1 MTSSSPR
8 LLRVALLSP
17 PFASLTYSL
26 PAHFAF
32 WDFVPGLR
40 VAVPVGRSVRAG
52 VVLGPGQLLPE
63 GIEARDIVWP
73 LELSPLLTRGYVTLA
88 ENLAS
93 RQMAHV
99 GQVLATLL
107 PAGLKLAKATLS
119 FRHGGKKLKYPLS
132 KLSEAPMS
140 HAELAVAWRGGEAML
155 AVSSA
160 EPEPAYRLMVDP
172 PWPVRP
178 AASAQLAALE
188 MLFARGQATP
198 SQMRETLGPGIS
210 QALKTLE
217 DKGHIILG
225 PPPEEPE
232 EETVFG
238 QPEGRPPLT
247 ESQRAALDALLPL
260 LTQGRI
266 GGELAEPLETG
277 APDGPGGSGGPG
289 CAGAHGVAGGVRLV
303 HGVTGS
309 GKTRLYFEL
318 ASHVL
323 SLGRSVML
331 LAPEVTLAA
340 ALRDRARSW
349 FGFEPVYSHGYL
361 SPARRERTFRESA
374 QSRSP
379 RLVIGTRSALFL
391 PVPDVGL
398 IILDEEHDASF
409 KQDERLPY
417 QAKEVAFF
425 RARQDEALL
434 LLGSATPDVKTYQSA
449 LDGSTPM
456 VVMPSRAG
464 AGRLPEVELVDLTPR
479 DRAVQLG
486 CALDPQTGAGLL
498 TAHSVQTLGE
508 TLARGDQA
516 MILLNRRGYS
526 PLIFCLDCEKVLRC
540 PSCEVSLTY
549 HKGRERLVCHY
560 CGQSFGFPRPCGT
573 CGGCNFLPMGE
584 GTELLEEQL
593 TAVLPPE
600 TAVARLDRD
609 AARRAGRA
617 EAILEDFARGR
628 SQVLVGT
635 QMLTKGHDFPDVTLV
650 VVADGDMGL
659 NLPDYRASERCFQM
673 LVQVAGRAGRGEKPG
688 RVLIQTRNREDPFW
702 NFVRNADYQG
712 FFALEIEKR
721 RKYAYPPFVK
731 LGLVRASYPRDF
743 ESGAEAIS
751 ELARALRGVPGVRVL
766 GPAPAP
772 ISVVRDRLRFNCL
785 LKAPDWPSIRQ
796 CYAQAL
802 RALGRSSKL
811 RLQLDLDPVD
821 MM

>member
-1 MTSSSPR
+1 MSPSSP

-17 PFASLTYSL
+17 PFAALTYSL
-26 PAHFAF
+26 PAHFTG
-32 WDFVPGLR
+32 WDFAPGLR

-52 VVLGPGQLLPE
+52 VVLGPGEPLPE
-63 GIEARDIVWP
+63 GIEAKDVVWP
-73 LELSPLLTRGYVTLA
+73 LELAPLLTPGYVTMA

-93 RQMAHV
+93 RQMAQV

-107 PAGLKLAKATLS
+107 PGGLKMAKGTLS

-132 KLSEAPMS
+132 KLVEAPLS
-140 HAELAVAWRGGEAML
+140 HTELAVAWRGGEAVL
-155 AVSSA
+155 TVSAA

-198 SQMRETLGPGIS
+198 SQLREALGPGIS

-217 DKGHIILG
+217 GKGHIILG

-232 EETVFG
+232 EETLFA

-247 ESQRAALDALLPL
+247 AAQRAALDELLPL
-260 LTQGRI
+260 LPSERGPV
-266 GGELAEPLETG
+266 A
-277 APDGPGGSGGPG
+277 ADGT
-289 CAGAHGVAGGVRLV
+289 GGVRLV

-318 ASHVL
+318 ASHAL
-323 SLGRSVML
+323 RLGRSVIL
-331 LAPEVTLAA
+331 LAPEVALAA
-340 ALRDRARSW
+340 ALRDRAKSW
-349 FGFEPVYSHGYL
+349 FGFEPMYSHGYQT
-361 SPARRERTFRESA
+361 PIRRERTFRASA

-379 RLVIGTRSALFL
+379 SLVIGTRSALFL

-409 KQDERLPY
+409 KQDDRLPY

-425 RARQDEALL
+425 RARQEGALL

-449 LDGSTPM
+449 LAGSTPM
-456 VVMPSRAG
+456 VVLPSRAG
-464 AGRLPEVELVDLTPR
+464 AGRLPEVELVDLVPR

-486 CALDPQTGAGLL
+486 CRLDAKEGAGLL
-498 TAHSVQTLGE
+498 AARSVQELGE
-508 TLARGDQA
+508 VLARGDQA

-560 CGQSFGFPRPCGT
+560 CGQSFGFPRPCGS

-584 GTELLEEQL
+584 GTELLQEQL

-659 NLPDYRASERCFQM
+659 NLPDYRACERSFQM

-688 RVLIQTRNREDPFW
+688 RVLIQTRNQQDPFW
-702 NFVRNADYQG
+702 NLVRNADYQG
-712 FFALEIEKR
+712 FFAQEIEKR

-743 ESGAEAIS
+743 EEGGEAIS
-751 ELARALRGVPGVRVL
+751 ELARVLRGVPGVRVL

-772 ISVVRDRLRFNCL
+772 IAVVRDRRRFNCL

-802 RALGRSSKL
+802 RALRTSSKL

>member
-1 MTSSSPR
+1 MASPSR
-8 LLRVALLSP
+8 PLLRVALLSP
-17 PFASLTYSL
+17 PFAALTYSL
-26 PAHFAF
+26 PAYFSG
-32 WDFVPGLR
+32 WDFPAGLR
-40 VAVPVGRSVRAG
+40 VAVPMGRSVRAG
-52 VVLGPGQLLPE
+52 VVLGPADSMPE
-63 GIEARDIVWP
+63 GIEAKDIIWP
-73 LELSPLLTRGYVTLA
+73 LELSPLLTPSYVTLA

-119 FRHGGKKLKYPLS
+119 FRHGGKKLKCLLS
-132 KLSEAPMS
+132 KLEEAPV
-140 HAELAVAWRGGEAML
+140 AATELAVAWHGGEAL
-155 AVSSA
+155 LSVSAA
-160 EPEPAYRLMVDP
+160 EAEPAYRLLVDP

-188 MLFARGQATP
+188 MLFTRGQATP
-198 SQMRETLGPGIS
+198 SQLREALGPGIT

-217 DKGHIILG
+217 GKGHIILG
-225 PPPEEPE
+225 PPPEEPDE
-232 EETVFG
+232 ELVPVE
-238 QPEGRPPLT
+238 PEERPPLT
-247 ESQRAALDALLPL
+247 DGQQAAFDELAPL
-260 LTQGRI
+260 IASGK
-266 GGELAEPLETG
+266 GGE
-277 APDGPGGSGGPG
+277 
-289 CAGAHGVAGGVRLV
+289 RLV

-318 ASHVL
+318 AAETLKH
-323 SLGRSVML
+323 GRSVML
-331 LAPEVTLAA
+331 LAPEVALAS
-340 ALRDRARSW
+340 ALRDRARAW
-349 FGFEPVYSHGYL
+349 FGFDPVYSHGYQ
-361 SPARRERTFRESA
+361 SPVRRERTFRESA
-374 QSRSP
+374 QSRSA
-379 RLVIGTRSALFL
+379 RLIVGTRSALFL
-391 PVPDVGL
+391 PAPNLGL

-417 QAKEVAFF
+417 QAKEVAYF
-425 RARQDEALL
+425 RARQEKALL

-449 LDGSTPM
+449 LEGVTPM

-464 AGRLPEVELVDLTPR
+464 AGRLPEVELVDLVPR
-479 DRAVQLG
+479 DKAVQLAG
-486 CALDPQTGAGLL
+486 RLDKGGAGLL
-498 TAHSVQTLGE
+498 TERAVTELGE

-526 PLIFCLDCEKVLRC
+526 PLIFCLDCEQVLRC

-560 CGQSFGFPRPCGT
+560 CGQSFGFPRPCGS

-593 TAVLPPE
+593 CAVLPSE
-600 TAVARLDRD
+600 TCVARLDRD
-609 AARRAGRA
+609 VARRAGKA
-617 EAILEDFARGR
+617 ESILGDFAQGR

-659 NLPDYRASERCFQM
+659 NMPDYRAGERSFQM

-688 RVLIQTRNREDPFW
+688 RVLIQTRNQHDPFW
-702 NFVRNADYQG
+702 NLVRNADYTG
-712 FFALEIEKR
+712 FFAQEIEKR
-721 RKYAYPPFVK
+721 RKYSYPPFVK
-731 LGLVRASYPRDF
+731 LGLVRASYPRDY
-743 ESGAEAIS
+743 EMGQEDIT

-772 ISVVRDRLRFNCL
+772 IAVVRDRRRFNCL
-785 LKAPDWPSIRQ
+785 LKAADWPSIRQ
-796 CYAQAL
+796 SYAQAL
-802 RALGRSSKL
+802 RVLGSSTKL